1 VRGWLVVSIAAA
13 LVGSARADVPSAPA
27 TSPPTSLPPGATRD
41 PLDEARALEATLD
54 YERALVI
61 VDREIAR
68 GAARPDR
75 LVELELLAGR
85 LAAGID
91 HPDVAQAH
99 FARALAL
106 APGTRLPDGTSPK
119 LTAPF
124 DAAKV
129 ATPALS
135 IAYVGSN
142 RVDARTI
149 AFVVT
154 VGPDPAH
161 VYAGLRAGDV
171 VAHGLAIQLPADAAT
186 RPFTLDAIDEH
197 GNAIAELA
205 VRASPEIPVDRGSSP
220 PASHAHAW
228 WPWAIAAGGALAF
241 AGVASWRFE
250 HAQDEWNQLE
260 AAGGHG
266 YSELAEVESR
276 GRAWGIA
283 ADVGFGVA
291 AAAAVT
297 SIVMLAISGGSAP
310 ATQPY
315 ASRDTLGFAVRF

>member
-1 VRGWLVVSIAAA
+1 MRAWLVVSVTAA
-13 LVGSARADVPSAPA
+13 LVGSARAD

-68 GAARPDR
+68 GAARLDR
-75 LVELELLAGR
+75 LVLLELLAGR

-99 FARALAL
+99 FARSLAL
-106 APGTRLPDGTSPK
+106 APATRLPDGTSPK

-124 DAAKV
+124 DAARA
-129 ATPALS
+129 ATPPLA
-135 IAYVGSN
+135 IAYAGTHP
-142 RVDARTI
+142 VDARTV
-149 AFVVT
+149 AYAVT

-161 VYAGLRAGDV
+161 VFGGLRAGDV
-171 VAHGLAIQLPADAAT
+171 VTHERELDLPASTAGRA
-186 RPFTLDAIDEH
+186 FTLEVIDEH
-197 GNAIAELA
+197 GNEIAAIPIAAAEVVRHVDLA
-205 VRASPEIPVDRGSSP
+205 TSP
-220 PASHAHAW
+220 PRSLTRAW
-228 WPWAIAAGGALAF
+228 WPWAIAAGGVLAF
-241 AGVASWRFE
+241 GGVAAWRFE
-250 HAQDEWNQLE
+250 DAQDEWNRLE
-260 AAGGHG
+260 AAGGHS

-297 SIVMLAISGGSAP
+297 SIVMLALSGGDAP
-310 ATQPY
+310 AVRPQS
-315 ASRDTLGFAVRF
+315 AGETLGFAVRF